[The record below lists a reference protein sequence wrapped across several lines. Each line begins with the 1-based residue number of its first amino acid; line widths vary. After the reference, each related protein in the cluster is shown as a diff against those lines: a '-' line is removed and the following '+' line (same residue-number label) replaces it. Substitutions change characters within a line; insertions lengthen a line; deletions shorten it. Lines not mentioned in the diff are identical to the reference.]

1 MKAAVHKQLNKD
13 PKLGKVMEQMSLAPL
28 PDRGNVYEA
37 LIRSIVGQQLSVK
50 AAATIYGRF
59 LDLFENEVHPPSAV
73 LEKEH
78 DTLRGC
84 GFSNQ
89 KAKYVKNVAQYF
101 LENPEI
107 DWKSLSNEEIIE
119 KLTTIKGVGKWTVE
133 MILMFALHR
142 EDVFPI
148 GDLGVRNGMI
158 ELYNVKT
165 EGKELYADLTKIA
178 DKWKPYRSFGSRY
191 MWLWKDGGI

>member
-1 MKAAVHKQLNKD
+1 MRAEVQKQLSKD
-13 PKLGKVMEQMSLAPL
+13 PKLEVVMKSMSLSPL
-28 PDRGNVYEA
+28 QDRGSVYEA

-59 LDLFENEVHPPSAV
+59 LDLFENERHPPNA
-73 LEKEH
+73 LLKKEH

-101 LENPEI
+101 LDNPNI
-107 DWKSLSNEEIIE
+107 DWKNLSNEEIIE

-158 ELYNVKT
+158 ELYDVKT
-165 EGKELYADLTKIA
+165 EGKQLMVDLTKIA

>member
-1 MKAAVHKQLNKD
+1 MKAKVQKQLSKD
-13 PKLGKVMEQMSLAPL
+13 PKLDAVMEQMSLAPL
-28 PDRGNVYEA
+28 PNRGGVYEA

-59 LDLFENEVHPPSAV
+59 LELFKNEAHPPTAV
-73 LEKEH
+73 LKKNH

-84 GFSNQ
+84 GLSNQ

-101 LENPEI
+101 LDNPDI
-107 DWKSLSNEEIIE
+107 DYKSLSNEDIIE

-158 ELYNVKT
+158 ELYDVKT
-165 EGKELYADLTKIA
+165 EGKELMVDLKKIA
-178 DKWKPYRSFGSRY
+178 DKWKPFRSFGARY

>member
-1 MKAAVHKQLNKD
+1 MRAEVQKQLSKD
-13 PKLGKVMEQMSLAPL
+13 PKLGTVMEQMSLTPL
-28 PDRGNVYEA
+28 PNRGNVYEA

-59 LDLFENEVHPPSAV
+59 LDLFENELHPPNAV
-73 LEKEH
+73 LKKEH
-78 DTLRGC
+78 EDLRGC

-101 LENPEI
+101 LDNPAV
-107 DWKSLSNEEIIE
+107 DYKSLSNEEIIE

-158 ELYNVKT
+158 ELYDVKT
-165 EGKELYADLTKIA
+165 EGKELMADLTKIA
-178 DKWKPYRSFGSRY
+178 DNWKPYRSFGSRY

>member
-1 MKAAVHKQLNKD
+1 MKAEIIKQLSKD
-13 PKLGKVMEQMSLAPL
+13 KKLKKVIGQQTLMPL
-28 PDRGNVYEA
+28 RDRGGVYVA

-59 LDLFENEVHPPSAV
+59 LELFKNEEHPPSAV
-73 LEKEH
+73 LAKEH
-78 DTLRGC
+78 DELRGC
-84 GFSNQ
+84 GLSNS

-101 LENPEI
+101 IDHPEI
-107 DWKSLSNEEIIE
+107 DWKSLSNEDIIE

-158 ELYNVKT
+158 ELYDIKT